1 MNQIYEQL
9 RATKYYECVYNKYM
23 LDEDIEMSE
32 IPEKDYE
39 ILKLFEFKSPDDIT
53 IENEN

>member
-1 MNQIYEQL
+1 
-9 RATKYYECVYNKYM
+9 M

-32 IPEKDYE
+32 IPTKDYE

>member
-1 MNQIYEQL
+1 
-9 RATKYYECVYNKYM
+9 M

-39 ILKLFEFKSPDDIT
+39 ILKKFEFKSPDDIT